1 MKLNKLKIGS
11 LFSGAGAFEYAA
23 SFSNDVETIFACDNG
38 EVELDINYPEM
49 LEKVKELKTPNDK
62 RVFVDKYYESN
73 TRKRNS
79 MKEFYLHNHTVT
91 DEMFFNDIKL
101 FDGTDFREKIDILVG
116 GSPCQSF
123 STVGK
128 QMGFEDTRGTLFYEY
143 ARILKETNPEMFVYE
158 NVKGLTTHDKGK
170 TFSVIQATFK
180 ELGYYFKFAIL
191 NSRDYGLPQ
200 NRNRIFVVGFKS
212 EKDMNEFTF
221 EEKSELKFVMH
232 DFLES
237 NVKKGS
243 FLYENDNI
251 KIIKRNRKSK
261 VGDRYYLTPGV
272 LKYVMSSGTK
282 TWRQDPKIDLKVA
295 RPVLK
300 TMGNHHRAGTDN
312 YVKEFGE
319 IRMLTEREAFRL
331 QGFSD
336 DVDINVSPARAYRL
350 AGNSIPVKVL
360 IPIFKSLSKIKNK

>member
-1 MKLNKLKIGS
+1 
-11 LFSGAGAFEYAA
+11 
-23 SFSNDVETIFACDNG
+23 
-38 EVELDINYPEM
+38 
-49 LEKVKELKTPNDK
+49 
-62 RVFVDKYYESN
+62 
-73 TRKRNS
+73 
-79 MKEFYLHNHTVT
+79 
-91 DEMFFNDIKL
+91 MFFNDVKL
-101 FDGTDFREKIDILVG
+101 FDGNDFKGEIDILVG

-123 STVGK
+123 STIGK
-128 QMGFEDTRGTLFYEY
+128 QMGFNDTRGTLFYEY
-143 ARILKETNPEMFVYE
+143 ARVLKETSPEMFIYE

-170 TFSVIQATFK
+170 TFSVIKATFE

-200 NRNRIFVVGFKS
+200 NRNRIFIVGFKNKENE
-212 EKDMNEFTF
+212 EKFEF
-221 EEKSELKFVMH
+221 EEKSELSFVMH

-237 NVKKGS
+237 NVKLGDFKYTGN
-243 FLYENDNI
+243 EIDI
-251 KIIKRNRKSK
+251 KKRSRRSR

-295 RPVLK
+295 RPILK

-312 YVKEFGE
+312 YIDEFGA

-331 QGFSD
+331 QGFPD
-336 DVDINVSPARAYRL
+336 EMNINVSPARAYRL

-360 IPIFKSLSKIKNK
+360 IPIFKSLNNIKK